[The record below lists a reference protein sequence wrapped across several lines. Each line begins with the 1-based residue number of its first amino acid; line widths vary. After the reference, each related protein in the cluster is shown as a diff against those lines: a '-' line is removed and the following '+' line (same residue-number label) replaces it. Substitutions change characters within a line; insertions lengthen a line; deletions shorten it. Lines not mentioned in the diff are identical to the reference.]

1 MAERRKL
8 AADELKKALAE
19 LPGWDLLDNKLHKQ
33 FKFNTFA
40 EAIGWMTAVAI
51 FADKTDHHP
60 EWSNVY
66 NRVTVDLITHSLFS
80 VSSLDVN
87 LAREMER
94 LYQGNSS

>member
-1 MAERRKL
+1 MVERRKL
-8 AADELKKALAE
+8 SEEELKQALTE

-33 FKFNTFA
+33 FKFKTFA
-40 EAIGWMTAVAI
+40 EAIGWMTSAAI

-66 NRVTVDLITHSLFS
+66 NRVTVDLITHSLYS

-94 LYQGNSS
+94 LYQGR